1 MLGPTKWR
9 LLTIVAGIL
18 LAHAIESPSS
28 KSNKLKGQVRTFTN
42 PDLGLRIEQIE
53 PWGSRTITSRNLL
66 VPHETFSNIDNVR
79 YIDSRTASSRLLRNT
94 FGAFRFAEP
103 NQPYPVPLQQ
113 PILPQQR
120 RAKTFQNRRSDD
132 GSHQPGV
139 RLVQPDPSQLQPNAE
154 PLPEPLALYQDED
167 PYILGLQ
174 NVTKSRSMRY
184 KLIPIGYFYQEPNSP
199 PVLTPIQNTQPPKVT
214 QNDEPHHVVFPTN
227 NPQQDPAAIDP
238 QTNSSQ
244 SDFNTMGARRS
255 GIQFPPGPYKVANT
269 FTPQGYSEDNFAFT
283 ENLGV
288 YHRPVHTAED
298 YDEQDPYDTRQQRSP
313 TAAPTTQDPDST
325 EISRNMYA
333 TRYFRD
339 FPRPSPTPLDLRP
352 AESLVRPSRL
362 IEFPGVVNVKQPFR
376 DDVTKFGDVNGP
388 ITAVQRPYIDYGD
401 GKRYRAYDPN
411 YFVSSP
417 YQPNQPYF
425 PSKLYTEPSQ
435 KIYQP
440 PWKSSRSPRVVFP
453 QGGDLTGP
461 SGFGIDNVVFRDQN
475 FGLNEL
481 AAIQDVRNE
490 FNQDDITDEP
500 STSKDRVDLAI
511 YRPYVIPPTIQNP
524 YPVSKAHS
532 VSKLPNYRVVYP
544 PKRASRSKASSS
556 ATTSTTTTTT
566 TTHNAVGGE
575 GGSGGIGG
583 NVAGGGA
590 GGAGVGGGYRGGVR
604 SEMQCQHEGGT
615 CEFFLLC
622 WMSGGLLQGSCGGLL
637 KGCCHRTAKS
647 ANIGIDTGN
656 TVDLTNLPNYDYGP
670 IQNDPSCGISLAK
683 QTAQRRIVGGDD
695 AGFGSFPWQA
705 YIRIGSSRCGGSLIS
720 RRHVVTAGHCVARAT
735 PRQVHVTLG
744 DYVINSAVEPLP
756 AYTFGVRSINVHPYF
771 KFTPQ
776 ADRFDVAV
784 LTLERTVHFMP
795 HIAPIC
801 LPEKNEDFLGKF
813 GWAAGWGALNPGSR
827 LRPKTLQAVDVPVLD
842 NRVCERWHRSNG
854 INVVIYPEMLCAG
867 YRGGGKDSCQGD
879 SGGPL
884 MHEKSGRW
892 YLIGI
897 VSAGYSCATR
907 GQPGIYHRVA
917 NTVDWIS
924 HIVQVSQQQQ

>member
-18 LAHAIESPSS
+18 LAHAIESPTS
-28 KSNKLKGQVRTFTN
+28 KSNKLNAQVRTFTN
-42 PDLGLRIEQIE
+42 PELGLRIEQIS
-53 PWGSRTITSRNLL
+53 PWSTGRNIPARNLL
-66 VPHETFSNIDNVR
+66 VPHQLFSRVDNIR
-79 YIDSRTASSRLLRNT
+79 YIDSRTPNSRHLQST
-94 FGAFRFAEP
+94 FGAFRLADEVQQSP
-103 NQPYPVPLQQ
+103 NEAA
-113 PILPQQR
+113 IQR
-120 RAKTFQNRRSDD
+120 RRSKAFQMRRSDEVAPD
-132 GSHQPGV
+132 VGLTLDQQPGASV
-139 RLVQPDPSQLQPNAE
+139 LPSPEQE
-154 PLPEPLALYQDED
+154 PIY
-167 PYILGLQ
+167 Q
-174 NVTKSRSMRY
+174 NVSRAQRQHRY
-184 KLIPIGYFYQEPNSP
+184 KIIPISYFYREEAQPIPSELK
-199 PVLTPIQNTQPPKVT
+199 PVGPSRPPKDT
-214 QNDEPHHVVFPTN
+214 DNDEPEVPDTSSKQHQEQEHGT
-227 NPQQDPAAIDP
+227 QDGDEYAR
-238 QTNSSQ
+238 
-244 SDFNTMGARRS
+244 SDTPVIGARRS
-255 GIQFPPGPYKVANT
+255 GIQFPGPLKAAT
-269 FTPQGYSEDNFAFT
+269 GFTPQGYSEESLTLGD
-283 ENLGV
+283 NLGLFQQ
-288 YHRPVHTAED
+288 PVSTA
-298 YDEQDPYDTRQQRSP
+298 DEYGPVDGEPAHEGRGTDEFSRSL
-313 TAAPTTQDPDST
+313 
-325 EISRNMYA
+325 YA
-333 TRYFRD
+333 NRYFRD
-339 FPRPSPTPLDLRP
+339 FNRPSPIDLRP
-352 AESLVRPSRL
+352 AESLPRPSRL
-362 IEFPGVVNVKQPFR
+362 IEFPGNVNVKQPFR
-376 DDVTKFGDVNGP
+376 DDVTKFGDVSGP
-388 ITAVQRPYIDYGD
+388 VTAVQRPFADAFGGE
-401 GKRYRAYDPN
+401 GKNFRTFDPAYYTD
-411 YFVSSP
+411 SP
-417 YQPNQPYF
+417 YQPNRAPPYF
-425 PSKLYTEPSQ
+425 PAKLYTEPNQ

-440 PWKSSRSPRVVFP
+440 LWKTRSPRVVFP
-453 QGGDLTGP
+453 QGDLASGP
-461 SGFGIDNVVFRDQN
+461 SGFGVDNVVFRDQN

-490 FNQDDITDEP
+490 FNQDDINDEP
-500 STSKDRVDLAI
+500 ATTSKDR
-511 YRPYVIPPTIQNP
+511 
-524 YPVSKAHS
+524 
-532 VSKLPNYRVVYP
+532 
-544 PKRASRSKASSS
+544 
-556 ATTSTTTTTT
+556 
-566 TTHNAVGGE
+566 G
-575 GGSGGIGG
+575 
-583 NVAGGGA
+583 
-590 GGAGVGGGYRGGVR
+590 
-604 SEMQCQHEGGT
+604 
-615 CEFFLLC
+615 
-622 WMSGGLLQGSCGGLL
+622 
-637 KGCCHRTAKS
+637 
-647 ANIGIDTGN
+647 
-656 TVDLTNLPNYDYGP
+656 
-670 IQNDPSCGISLAK
+670 CGISLAK

-756 AYTFGVRSINVHPYF
+756 AYTFGVRTINVHPYF

-924 HIVQVSQQQQ
+924 HITQVAT

>member
-18 LAHAIESPSS
+18 LAHAIESPNSR
-28 KSNKLKGQVRTFTN
+28 SNKLKGQVRTFTN
-42 PDLGLRIEQIE
+42 PDLGLRIEQID

-79 YIDSRTASSRLLRNT
+79 YIDSRSANSRLLRNT
-94 FGAFRFAEP
+94 FGAFRFAGP
-103 NQPYPVPLQQ
+103 SQPQPYQVPLEQ
-113 PILPQQR
+113 PQTSQQR
-120 RAKTFQNRRSDD
+120 RAKSFQNRRSDD
-132 GSHQPGV
+132 GSQQPGV
-139 RLVQPDPSQLQPNAE
+139 RLVQPNLLPQQSPE
-154 PLPEPLALYQDED
+154 PLPEASVLYQDAD
-167 PYILGLQ
+167 PYIIGLQ
-174 NVTKSRSMRY
+174 NVTKARSMRY
-184 KLIPIGYFYQEPNSP
+184 KLIPIGYFSQEPNFT
-199 PVLTPIQNTQPPKVT
+199 PVLTPVQNTQPPKTT
-214 QNDEPHHVVFPTN
+214 QNDEPHDVAFPTDG
-227 NPQQDPAAIDP
+227 PQHQPVP
-238 QTNSSQ
+238 NLQSNSSQ
-244 SDFNTMGARRS
+244 SELNAMGARRS
-255 GIQFPPGPYKVANT
+255 GIQFPPGPYKVAST
-269 FTPQGYSEDNFAFT
+269 FTPQGYSEDNFAYAD
-283 ENLGV
+283 NLGV
-288 YHRPVHTAED
+288 YHRPVNTAED
-298 YDEQDPYDTRQQRSP
+298 YDESDPYDTWQQR
-313 TAAPTTQDPDST
+313 APTVAPSSVESDHGD
-325 EISRNMYA
+325 ISRNIYA
-333 TRYFRD
+333 TRHFRE

-352 AESLVRPSRL
+352 AESVIRSSRL
-362 IEFPGVVNVKQPFR
+362 IEFPGAVNVKQPFR

-388 ITAVQRPYIDYGD
+388 ITAVQRPYVDYGD

-411 YFVSSP
+411 YFVNSP
-417 YQPNQPYF
+417 YQPSNQQHYF
-425 PSKLYTEPSQ
+425 PSKLYTEP

-453 QGGDLTGP
+453 QGDVSGP
-461 SGFGIDNVVFRDQN
+461 SGFGVDNVVFRDQN

-490 FNQDDITDEP
+490 FNQDDINDEP
-500 STSKDRVDLAI
+500 SSTSKDR
-511 YRPYVIPPTIQNP
+511 
-524 YPVSKAHS
+524 
-532 VSKLPNYRVVYP
+532 
-544 PKRASRSKASSS
+544 
-556 ATTSTTTTTT
+556 
-566 TTHNAVGGE
+566 G
-575 GGSGGIGG
+575 
-583 NVAGGGA
+583 
-590 GGAGVGGGYRGGVR
+590 
-604 SEMQCQHEGGT
+604 
-615 CEFFLLC
+615 
-622 WMSGGLLQGSCGGLL
+622 
-637 KGCCHRTAKS
+637 
-647 ANIGIDTGN
+647 
-656 TVDLTNLPNYDYGP
+656 
-670 IQNDPSCGISLAK
+670 CGISLAK

-884 MHEKSGRW
+884 MHEKTGRW
-892 YLIGI
+892 FLIGI

-924 HIVQVSQQQQ
+924 HIVQASPQ

>member
-66 VPHETFSNIDNVR
+66 VPHETFSNVDNVR
-79 YIDSRTASSRLLRNT
+79 YIDSRTANSRLLRNT

-214 QNDEPHHVVFPTN
+214 QNVEPHHVVFPTN
-227 NPQQDPAAIDP
+227 NPQQEPAAIDP

-425 PSKLYTEPSQ
+425 PSKLYTEPNQ

-500 STSKDRVDLAI
+500 STSKDR
-511 YRPYVIPPTIQNP
+511 
-524 YPVSKAHS
+524 
-532 VSKLPNYRVVYP
+532 
-544 PKRASRSKASSS
+544 
-556 ATTSTTTTTT
+556 
-566 TTHNAVGGE
+566 G
-575 GGSGGIGG
+575 
-583 NVAGGGA
+583 
-590 GGAGVGGGYRGGVR
+590 
-604 SEMQCQHEGGT
+604 
-615 CEFFLLC
+615 
-622 WMSGGLLQGSCGGLL
+622 
-637 KGCCHRTAKS
+637 
-647 ANIGIDTGN
+647 
-656 TVDLTNLPNYDYGP
+656 
-670 IQNDPSCGISLAK
+670 CGISLAK

-924 HIVQVSQQQQ
+924 HIVQVSQQQHSLAKTV

>member
-18 LAHAIESPSS
+18 LAHAIESPNSR
-28 KSNKLKGQVRTFTN
+28 SNKLKGQVHTFTN

-66 VPHETFSNIDNVR
+66 VPHQTFSNVDNVR
-79 YIDSRTASSRLLRNT
+79 YIDSRSANSRLLRNT
-94 FGAFRFAEP
+94 FGAFRFAESTQP
-103 NQPYPVPLQQ
+103 QPYPVPLQY
-113 PILPQQR
+113 PITAQQR
-120 RAKTFQNRRSDD
+120 RARNFQNRRSDE
-132 GSHQPGV
+132 GQQQPGV
-139 RLVQPDPSQLQPNAE
+139 RIAASQSELLPQQHSFPSPLPTTEATPNA
-154 PLPEPLALYQDED
+154 
-167 PYILGLQ
+167 LQ
-174 NVTKSRSMRY
+174 NVTRTRQHRY
-184 KLIPIGYFYQEPNSP
+184 KFIPIGYFYKEPTSNP
-199 PVLTPIQNTQPPKVT
+199 KLTPIQNTQPPKIT
-214 QNDEPHHVVFPTN
+214 QNDEPDDSSY
-227 NPQQDPAAIDP
+227 QEDDSQSGDY
-238 QTNSSQ
+238 NSSLEANDTE
-244 SDFNTMGARRS
+244 SDPNAMGARRS
-255 GIQFPPGPYKVANT
+255 GIQFPPGPYQVAST
-269 FTPQGYSEDNFAFT
+269 FTPQGYNEESFAFN
-283 ENLGV
+283 EQLGV
-288 YHRPVHTAED
+288 YHRPVQTADDYED
-298 YDEQDPYDTRQQRSP
+298 SEAYDTRQPR
-313 TAAPTTQDPDST
+313 APTVVPTPELDQADV
-325 EISRNMYA
+325 SRNIYA
-333 TRYFRD
+333 TRYFRGD
-339 FPRPSPTPLDLRP
+339 LPRPQPTSALDLRP
-352 AESLVRPSRL
+352 AESHVRPSRL
-362 IEFPGVVNVKQPFR
+362 VEFPGVVNVKQPFR

-388 ITAVQRPYIDYGD
+388 ITAMQRPYVDYGD
-401 GKRYRAYDPN
+401 GKRYRTYDPN
-411 YFVSSP
+411 YYVDSP
-417 YQPNQPYF
+417 YQTNRHYF
-425 PSKLYTEPSQ
+425 PAKVYTESSQ
-435 KIYQP
+435 KIYQ

-453 QGGDLTGP
+453 QGDFSGP
-461 SGFGIDNVVFRDQN
+461 SGFGVDNVVFRDQN

-490 FNQDDITDEP
+490 FNQDDDIIDDP
-500 STSKDRVDLAI
+500 SSTSKDR
-511 YRPYVIPPTIQNP
+511 
-524 YPVSKAHS
+524 
-532 VSKLPNYRVVYP
+532 
-544 PKRASRSKASSS
+544 
-556 ATTSTTTTTT
+556 
-566 TTHNAVGGE
+566 G
-575 GGSGGIGG
+575 
-583 NVAGGGA
+583 
-590 GGAGVGGGYRGGVR
+590 
-604 SEMQCQHEGGT
+604 
-615 CEFFLLC
+615 
-622 WMSGGLLQGSCGGLL
+622 
-637 KGCCHRTAKS
+637 
-647 ANIGIDTGN
+647 
-656 TVDLTNLPNYDYGP
+656 
-670 IQNDPSCGISLAK
+670 CGISLAK

-892 YLIGI
+892 FLIGI
-897 VSAGYSCATR
+897 VSAGYSCANR

-924 HIVQVSQQQQ
+924 HIVQISP

>member
-18 LAHAIESPSS
+18 LAHAIESPNS

-66 VPHETFSNIDNVR
+66 VPHETFSNVDNVR
-79 YIDSRTASSRLLRNT
+79 YIDSRTANSRQLRNT
-94 FGAFRFAEP
+94 FGAFRFAGP
-103 NQPYPVPLQQ
+103 LQAQPYQVPLQQ
-113 PILPQQR
+113 PLVSQQR
-120 RAKTFQNRRSDD
+120 RAKAFQNRRSDD
-132 GSHQPGV
+132 GSQQPGV
-139 RLVQPDPSQLQPNAE
+139 RLVQPDPSQPQSNAD
-154 PLPEPLALYQDED
+154 PLPEALGLYQDAD
-167 PYILGLQ
+167 PYIIGLQ
-174 NVTKSRSMRY
+174 NVSKSRSMRY
-184 KLIPIGYFYQEPNSP
+184 KLIPIGYFYQEPKSP
-199 PVLTPIQNTQPPKVT
+199 PVLTPVQNAKPPT
-214 QNDEPHHVVFPTN
+214 ATYNDEPHNVVFPSD
-227 NPQQDPAAIDP
+227 NPENEPAITHE
-238 QTNSSQ
+238 TNSSQ
-244 SDFNTMGARRS
+244 SDLNTLGARRS
-255 GIQFPPGPYKVANT
+255 GIQFPPGPYKVANP
-269 FTPQGYSEDNFAFT
+269 FTPQGYSEDNFAFA

-288 YHRPVHTAED
+288 YHQPVHTAED
-298 YDEQDPYDTRQQRSP
+298 YDDSDPYDTRQQRSP
-313 TAAPTTQDPDST
+313 TAAPTQESDQS

-352 AESLVRPSRL
+352 AESVVRASRL
-362 IEFPGVVNVKQPFR
+362 VEFPGVVNVKQPFR

-417 YQPNQPYF
+417 YQPNMPYF

-453 QGGDLTGP
+453 QGDLSGP
-461 SGFGIDNVVFRDQN
+461 SGFGVDNVVFRDQN

-490 FNQDDITDEP
+490 FSQDDITDEP
-500 STSKDRVDLAI
+500 SNGKDR
-511 YRPYVIPPTIQNP
+511 
-524 YPVSKAHS
+524 
-532 VSKLPNYRVVYP
+532 
-544 PKRASRSKASSS
+544 
-556 ATTSTTTTTT
+556 
-566 TTHNAVGGE
+566 G
-575 GGSGGIGG
+575 
-583 NVAGGGA
+583 
-590 GGAGVGGGYRGGVR
+590 
-604 SEMQCQHEGGT
+604 
-615 CEFFLLC
+615 
-622 WMSGGLLQGSCGGLL
+622 
-637 KGCCHRTAKS
+637 
-647 ANIGIDTGN
+647 
-656 TVDLTNLPNYDYGP
+656 
-670 IQNDPSCGISLAK
+670 CGISLAK

-705 YIRIGSSRCGGSLIS
+705 YIRIGSSRSMLSRCGGSLIS

-842 NRVCERWHRSNG
+842 NRICERWHRSNG

-884 MHEKSGRW
+884 MHEKTGRW

-924 HIVQVSQQQQ
+924 HIVQLTQQ

>member
-18 LAHAIESPSS
+18 LAHAIESPNST
-28 KSNKLKGQVRTFTN
+28 KSNKLKGQVQTFTN
-42 PDLGLRIEQIE
+42 PDLGLRIEHIE
-53 PWGSRTITSRNLL
+53 PWGSRKITSRNLL
-66 VPHETFSNIDNVR
+66 VPHDTFSNLDNIR
-79 YIDSRTASSRLLRNT
+79 YIDSRSANSRLLRNT
-94 FGAFRFAEP
+94 FGAFRFAGP
-103 NQPYPVPLQQ
+103 IQPPPYQEPLQQ
-113 PILPQQR
+113 PITVQQR
-120 RAKTFQNRRSDD
+120 RAKSFQNRRSDD
-132 GSHQPGV
+132 AAQQSGV
-139 RLVQPDPSQLQPNAE
+139 RLTATTLSNPVRNSQPLT
-154 PLPEPLALYQDED
+154 YQDES
-167 PYILGLQ
+167 PANGLQ
-174 NVTKSRSMRY
+174 NVTRTRQHRY
-184 KLIPIGYFYQEPNSP
+184 KFIPIGYFYQDSKTTPN
-199 PVLTPIQNTQPPKVT
+199 LTPIRNPLPPKQT
-214 QNDEPHHVVFPTN
+214 QDDEPDESSF
-227 NPQQDPAAIDP
+227 AAVDYR
-238 QTNSSQ
+238 TEGNDTE
-244 SDFNTMGARRS
+244 SDSNAMGARRS
-255 GIQFPPGPYKVANT
+255 GIQFPPGPYQVAST
-269 FTPQGYSEDNFAFT
+269 FTPQAYNEESFAFND
-283 ENLGV
+283 NLGL
-288 YHRPVHTAED
+288 YQRPINTADDNED
-298 YDEQDPYDTRQQRSP
+298 TEPYDTRQPRTP
-313 TAAPTTQDPDST
+313 TAVPTPELETAET
-325 EISRNMYA
+325 SRNTYA
-333 TRYFRD
+333 NRYFRD
-339 FPRPSPTPLDLRP
+339 LQRPQPTSSLDLRP
-352 AESLVRPSRL
+352 AESFIRPSRL
-362 IEFPGVVNVKQPFR
+362 VEFPGVVNVKQPFR
-376 DDVTKFGDVNGP
+376 DDVTKFGDANGP

-401 GKRYRAYDPN
+401 GKRLRASDPN
-411 YFVSSP
+411 YYVDSP
-417 YQPNQPYF
+417 YQTNRHYF
-425 PSKLYTEPSQ
+425 PSKVYTEP

-440 PWKSSRSPRVVFP
+440 WKSRSPRVVFP
-453 QGGDLTGP
+453 QGDLSGP
-461 SGFGIDNVVFRDQN
+461 SGFGVDNVVFRDQN

-490 FNQDDITDEP
+490 FNQDDDIIDDP
-500 STSKDRVDLAI
+500 SSASKDR
-511 YRPYVIPPTIQNP
+511 
-524 YPVSKAHS
+524 
-532 VSKLPNYRVVYP
+532 
-544 PKRASRSKASSS
+544 
-556 ATTSTTTTTT
+556 
-566 TTHNAVGGE
+566 G
-575 GGSGGIGG
+575 
-583 NVAGGGA
+583 
-590 GGAGVGGGYRGGVR
+590 
-604 SEMQCQHEGGT
+604 
-615 CEFFLLC
+615 
-622 WMSGGLLQGSCGGLL
+622 
-637 KGCCHRTAKS
+637 
-647 ANIGIDTGN
+647 
-656 TVDLTNLPNYDYGP
+656 
-670 IQNDPSCGISLAK
+670 CGISLAK

-892 YLIGI
+892 FLIGI

-924 HIVQVSQQQQ
+924 HIVQITP